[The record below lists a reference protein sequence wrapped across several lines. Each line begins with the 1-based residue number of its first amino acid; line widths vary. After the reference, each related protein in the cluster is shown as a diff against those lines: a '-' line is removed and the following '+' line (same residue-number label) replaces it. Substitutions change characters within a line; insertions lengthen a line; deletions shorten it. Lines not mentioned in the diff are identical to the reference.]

1 MVLLE
6 TTVQCRALRDCSS
19 ISFIMMTVLPFEC
32 NETASRGGGGG
43 LGWSS
48 FPCAL

>member
-6 TTVQCRALRDCSS
+6 STVQCRALRDCSS

-32 NETASRGGGGG
+32 NETASRGGGGD